1 VRNRMVLLGVVLALI
16 LIPVG
21 LHLSSPSAQA
31 AEKRVL
37 LVAAAEVKT

>member
-1 VRNRMVLLGVVLALI
+1 MGNRIVLLSVMLALI
-16 LIPVG
+16 AISVG